1 MNASPLRWLT
11 EERDA
16 CGVGFLAD
24 RLGRATH
31 KLVQQTLTALE
42 CMEHRGGCGSDGDS
56 GDGAGIM
63 TAIPWDLFQEWAA
76 IAQIDLP
83 ATERMAVGMLFL
95 PQDEARRQ
103 AVQSAVE
110 SFISTSD
117 FSLVGWR
124 TVPTKPEVL
133 GVVAR
138 GNLPFICQVILDHP
152 TLRGA
157 DLEHKLYALRRR
169 LGKQVAQ
176 SCGAGA
182 FYAASFSCRTL
193 VYKG

>member
-133 GVVAR
+133 G
-138 GNLPFICQVILDHP
+138 
-152 TLRGA
+152 
-157 DLEHKLYALRRR
+157 
-169 LGKQVAQ
+169 
-176 SCGAGA
+176 
-182 FYAASFSCRTL
+182 
-193 VYKG
+193 